1 MTRLASLASE
11 PAPPTGDPDFLS
23 VKDLQVHFPVHA
35 GVLRKQVGSVKAVD
49 GVSFSIAKGQT
60 LGVVGESGCGKTTMG
75 RAIVRLTAATG
86 GSVTFNGQRLDDLSA
101 DRMRVARRKI
111 QMVFQD
117 PFASLNPRMSVGE
130 IIAEPIRVH
139 RLRDS
144 EAAVRERMLELLALV
159 GLKLDFERRYPHE
172 LSGGQRQRVGIA
184 RALAVEPDLLVCD
197 EPVSALDVSIQAQ
210 VINLLD
216 ELQAKL
222 GLTYLF
228 IAHGLAVVKHIS
240 DRVAVMYLGRIV
252 EIADADALYERPMHP
267 YTQSLLSAAPI
278 PDPRVERS
286 RKRIILQGDVPTP
299 LNPPSGR
306 RFHTRCPIAISL
318 CAMEDPPLEAH
329 APGHLSACWRA
340 GESIDIA
347 LLPAAP
353 TPLQGELLNRATP

>member
-101 DRMRVARRKI
+101 DRMRVARRKM

-117 PFASLNPRMSVGE
+117 PFVVAESGAQHPRRRRRCRCWCRTRDAQQRRASALE
-130 IIAEPIRVH
+130 T
-139 RLRDS
+139 
-144 EAAVRERMLELLALV
+144 AAQLGGPQADRSSAA
-159 GLKLDFERRYPHE
+159 PHE

-184 RALAVEPDLLVCD
+184 RALAVGPDLLVCD

-210 VINLLD
+210 VLNLLED
-216 ELQAKL
+216 A
-222 GLTYLF
+222 
-228 IAHGLAVVKHIS
+228 A
-240 DRVAVMYLGRIV
+240 GR
-252 EIADADALYERPMHP
+252 ARPDLCCSSRTTWP
-267 YTQSLLSAAPI
+267 WSRASAT
-278 PDPRVERS
+278 
-286 RKRIILQGDVPTP
+286 G
-299 LNPPSGR
+299 
-306 RFHTRCPIAISL
+306 
-318 CAMEDPPLEAH
+318 
-329 APGHLSACWRA
+329 
-340 GESIDIA
+340 
-347 LLPAAP
+347 
-353 TPLQGELLNRATP
+353 